1 MLLTNSRIII
11 YFVDLYYLMR
21 NELFFTIATLF
32 TIVSTITVMNS
43 FDIKPSIFNA
53 YATVA
58 GFNVE
63 LSGNEEVPPVQTDAT
78 GSTELTAPHFENIG
92 YSVNVSNIDK
102 VTAAHIHSGKQGEN
116 GPILVTLFKAD
127 TPSSEPISGNLASG
141 NITNAN
147 LEGPMAGKTVMDLT
161 KSMELGETYVN
172 VHSEEHPNG
181 EIRGQIKG
189 GG

>member
-1 MLLTNSRIII
+1 MRIHI
-11 YFVDLYYLMR
+11 
-21 NELFFTIATLF
+21 FFAITALVTV
-32 TIVSTITVMNS
+32 VSSITAINS
-43 FDIKPSIFNA
+43 FDTKPNILNA

-78 GSTELTAPHFENIG
+78 GSAEFTAPHFDNIG
-92 YSVNVSNIDK
+92 YSVDVSNIDK
-102 VTAAHIHSGKQGEN
+102 VTAAHIHSGKIGEN
-116 GPILVTLFKAD
+116 GPIVVTLFKAE
-127 TPSSEPISGNLASG
+127 TLSTEPINGNLASG

-147 LEGPMAGKTVMDLT
+147 LEGPMAGKTVIDLT

-172 VHSEEHPNG
+172 VHTEENPNG

>member
-1 MLLTNSRIII
+1 MRRAIF
-11 YFVDLYYLMR
+11 FVITAL
-21 NELFFTIATLF
+21 ATVL
-32 TIVSTITVMNS
+32 SLITAINS
-43 FDIKPSIFNA
+43 FDTKSNILNA

-58 GFNVE
+58 GFTVE
-63 LSGNEEVPPVQTDAT
+63 LSGNEEVPPVQTDAK
-78 GSTELTAPHFENIG
+78 GSAELTAPHFDNIG

-102 VTAAHIHSGKQGEN
+102 VTMAHIHSGKIGEN
-116 GPILVTLFKAD
+116 GPIVVTLFKTE
-127 TPSSEPISGNLASG
+127 TPSTEPINGNLVSG

-147 LEGPMAGKTVMDLT
+147 LEGPMAGKTLMDLT

-172 VHSEEHPNG
+172 VHTEENPNG

>member
-1 MLLTNSRIII
+1 MRRAIF
-11 YFVDLYYLMR
+11 FVITAL
-21 NELFFTIATLF
+21 ATVL
-32 TIVSTITVMNS
+32 SLITAINS
-43 FDIKPSIFNA
+43 FDTKSNILNA

-58 GFNVE
+58 GFTVE
-63 LSGNEEVPPVQTDAT
+63 LSGNEEVPPLQTDAK
-78 GSTELTAPHFENIG
+78 GSAELTAPHFDNIG

-102 VTAAHIHSGKQGEN
+102 VTMAHIHSGKIGEN
-116 GPILVTLFKAD
+116 GPIVVTLFKTE
-127 TPSSEPISGNLASG
+127 TPSTEPINGNLVSG

-147 LEGPMAGKTVMDLT
+147 LEGPMAGKTLIDLT

-172 VHSEEHPNG
+172 VHTEENPNG

>member
-1 MLLTNSRIII
+1 MRRAIF
-11 YFVDLYYLMR
+11 FVITAL
-21 NELFFTIATLF
+21 ATVL
-32 TIVSTITVMNS
+32 SLITAINS
-43 FDIKPSIFNA
+43 FDTKSNILNA

-58 GFNVE
+58 GFTVE
-63 LSGNEEVPPVQTDAT
+63 LSGNEEVPPLQTDAK
-78 GSTELTAPHFENIG
+78 GSAELTAPHFDNIG

-102 VTAAHIHSGKQGEN
+102 VTMAHIHSGKIGEN
-116 GPILVTLFKAD
+116 GPIVVTLFKTE
-127 TPSSEPISGNLASG
+127 TPSTEPINGNLVSG

-147 LEGPMAGKTVMDLT
+147 LEGPMAGKTLIDLT

-172 VHSEEHPNG
+172 VHTEEHPNG

>member
-1 MLLTNSRIII
+1 
-11 YFVDLYYLMR
+11 MR
-21 NELFFTIATLF
+21 RDLFFG
-32 TIVSTITVMNS
+32 ITVLVTVISSITAINS
-43 FDIKPSIFNA
+43 FDTKSNILNA
-53 YATVA
+53 YATLA

-78 GSTELTAPHFENIG
+78 GSAEFTAPHFDNIG

-102 VTAAHIHSGKQGEN
+102 VTAAHIHSGKIGEN
-116 GPILVTLFKAD
+116 GPIVVTLFKTE
-127 TPSSEPISGNLASG
+127 TPSTEPINGNLASG

-147 LEGPMAGKTVMDLT
+147 LEGPMAGKTVIDLT

-172 VHSEEHPNG
+172 VHTEENPNG

>member
-1 MLLTNSRIII
+1 MTTASVVVINS
-11 YFVDLYYLMR
+11 Y
-21 NELFFTIATLF
+21 
-32 TIVSTITVMNS
+32 
-43 FDIKPSIFNA
+43 DIKFNILNA

-58 GFNVE
+58 GFTAQ
-63 LSGNEEVPPVQTDAT
+63 LSGNEEVPAVQTDAT
-78 GSTELTAPHFENIG
+78 GSAEFTAPHFDNIG

-102 VTAAHIHSGKQGEN
+102 VTMAHIHSGTQGEN
-116 GPILVTLFKAD
+116 GPPVVTLFMAE
-127 TPSSEPISGNLASG
+127 TPSTEALNGNLVSG

-147 LEGPMAGKTVMDLT
+147 LEGPMAGKTLIDLT

-172 VHSEEHPNG
+172 VHTEENPNG

>member
-1 MLLTNSRIII
+1 
-11 YFVDLYYLMR
+11 MR
-21 NELFFTIATLF
+21 RDLFFG
-32 TIVSTITVMNS
+32 ITVLVTVISSITAINS
-43 FDIKPSIFNA
+43 FDTKSNILNA
-53 YATVA
+53 YATLA

-78 GSTELTAPHFENIG
+78 GSAEFTAPHFDNIG

-102 VTAAHIHSGKQGEN
+102 VTIAHIHSGKIGEN
-116 GPILVTLFKAD
+116 GPIVVTLFKTE
-127 TPSSEPISGNLASG
+127 TPSTEPINGNLASG

-147 LEGPMAGKTVMDLT
+147 LEGPMAGKTLMDLT

-172 VHSEEHPNG
+172 VHTEENPNG

>member
-1 MLLTNSRIII
+1 
-11 YFVDLYYLMR
+11 MR
-21 NELFFTIATLF
+21 REIFFTITALVTV
-32 TIVSTITVMNS
+32 ISSITAINS
-43 FDIKPSIFNA
+43 FDTKPNILNA
-53 YATVA
+53 YATLA

-63 LSGNEEVPPVQTDAT
+63 LTGNEEVPPVQTDAT
-78 GSTELTAPHFENIG
+78 GSAEFTAPHFDNIG

-102 VTAAHIHSGKQGEN
+102 VTAAHIHSGKIGEN
-116 GPILVTLFKAD
+116 GPVVVTLFKTE
-127 TPSSEPISGNLASG
+127 TPSAEPINGNLASG

-147 LEGPMAGKTVMDLT
+147 LEGPMAGKTLIDLT

-172 VHSEEHPNG
+172 VHTEENPNG

>member
-1 MLLTNSRIII
+1 
-11 YFVDLYYLMR
+11 MR
-21 NELFFTIATLF
+21 RDLFFG
-32 TIVSTITVMNS
+32 ITVLVTVISSITAINS
-43 FDIKPSIFNA
+43 FDTKSNILNA
-53 YATVA
+53 YATLA

-78 GSTELTAPHFENIG
+78 GSAEFTAPHFDNIG

-102 VTAAHIHSGKQGEN
+102 VTAAHIHSGKIGEN
-116 GPILVTLFKAD
+116 GPIVVTLFKTE
-127 TPSSEPISGNLASG
+127 TPSIEPINGNLASG

-147 LEGPMAGKTVMDLT
+147 LEGPMAGKTLMDLT

-172 VHSEEHPNG
+172 VHTEENPNG

>member
-1 MLLTNSRIII
+1 MRRAIF
-11 YFVDLYYLMR
+11 FVITAL
-21 NELFFTIATLF
+21 ATVL
-32 TIVSTITVMNS
+32 SLITAINS
-43 FDIKPSIFNA
+43 FDTKSNILNA

-58 GFNVE
+58 GFTVE
-63 LSGNEEVPPVQTDAT
+63 LSGNEEVPPLQTDAK
-78 GSTELTAPHFENIG
+78 GSAEFTAPHFDNIG

-102 VTAAHIHSGKQGEN
+102 VTMAHIHSGKIGEN
-116 GPILVTLFKAD
+116 GPIVVTLFKTE
-127 TPSSEPISGNLASG
+127 TPSTEPINGNLVSG

-147 LEGPMAGKTVMDLT
+147 LEGPMAGKTLIDLT

-172 VHSEEHPNG
+172 VHTEENPNG

>member
-1 MLLTNSRIII
+1 
-11 YFVDLYYLMR
+11 MR
-21 NELFFTIATLF
+21 RVIFFAITAIVIVLSLIAA
-32 TIVSTITVMNS
+32 INS
-43 FDIKPSIFNA
+43 FDTKPNILNA
-53 YATVA
+53 YATVT
-58 GFNVE
+58 GFTAQ

-78 GSTELTAPHFENIG
+78 GSAEFTAPHFDNIG

-102 VTAAHIHSGKQGEN
+102 VTAAHIHSGKVGEN
-116 GPILVTLFKAD
+116 GPIVVTLFKTE
-127 TPSSEPISGNLASG
+127 TPSAEPINGNLASG

-147 LEGPMAGKTVMDLT
+147 LEGPMAGKTLIDLN

-172 VHSEEHPNG
+172 VHTQENPNG